1 MKKSKKEKTKMIRN
15 EKVLDDINA
24 LLDYDSIKDY
34 LYMNVI
40 NADENKSELSQVPHT
55 IVGDLA
61 IVYRVMIQTT
71 EEQFCS
77 AKVTNQ
83 MMDVYGIDVNKL
95 HNDALI
101 SSPRIMKPEILPLE
115 TLAIGTPKE
124 TALQDTERNL
134 VVLTN
139 EHKTDGASTM
149 FYAGVLND
157 LATKLN
163 HSLYIIPSSTDE
175 CIAVCDSSHLD
186 YKHLENM
193 LHEVNDSSLVD
204 PDKKLSD
211 HLYHYDKDEHI
222 FEKAEDCQKRIFKQK
237 YSQLLH

>member
-1 MKKSKKEKTKMIRN
+1 MIQN

-77 AKVTNQ
+77 VKVTNQ

-101 SSPRIMKPEILPLE
+101 SSPRIMKPEVLPLE

-124 TALQDTERNL
+124 IALLETERQM
-134 VVLTN
+134 VVITN
-139 EHKTDGASTM
+139 EHRTDGASTM
-149 FYAGVLND
+149 FYL
-157 LATKLN
+157 
-163 HSLYIIPSSTDE
+163 SLI
-175 CIAVCDSSHLD
+175 
-186 YKHLENM
+186 
-193 LHEVNDSSLVD
+193 
-204 PDKKLSD
+204 
-211 HLYHYDKDEHI
+211 HI
-222 FEKAEDCQKRIFKQK
+222 
-237 YSQLLH
+237 